1 MCHNLTV
8 PKALKKVINS
18 DNNQNSLCR
27 TGSLQEV
34 EEKEVKEEVVLTFH
48 LTQSVPHSYQVY
60 SKG

>member
-1 MCHNLTV
+1 M
-8 PKALKKVINS
+8 INS

-34 EEKEVKEEVVLTFH
+34 EEKEVKEEVVLTLL
-48 LTQSVPHSYQVY
+48 LTQHVPHSYQVY